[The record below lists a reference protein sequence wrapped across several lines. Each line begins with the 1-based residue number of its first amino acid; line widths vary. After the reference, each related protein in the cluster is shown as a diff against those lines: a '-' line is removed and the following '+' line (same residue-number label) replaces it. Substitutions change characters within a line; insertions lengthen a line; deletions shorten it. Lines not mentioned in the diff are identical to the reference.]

1 MKDGSTMPS
10 RHTLYYSNHQE
21 SILMDRQNALF
32 PEIEERPT
40 QPELS
45 GFRYREEI
53 VTEEEEAALV
63 TSLGQL
69 DLKPFDFHGHLGNR
83 RVVSFGLRYDYSRSS
98 VEQASEMPGFLD
110 DLLVRVGKFA
120 GYEVDAFRQVGVNE
134 YRPGAGIGWHKDKPQ
149 FGIVVGVSLLA
160 PATMRFRR
168 AHGTSW
174 KRITYTVKPRSIYIL
189 SGEARTVWEHSIP
202 PLTEL
207 RYSITF
213 RTLSQTFRAREGQ
226 S

>member
-1 MKDGSTMPS
+1 
-10 RHTLYYSNHQE
+10 
-21 SILMDRQNALF
+21 MDRQNALF
-32 PEIEERPT
+32 AEIEERPT

-83 RVVSFGLRYDYSRSS
+83 RVLSFGLRYDYSRSS

-149 FGIVVGVSLLA
+149 FGIVVGVFAPRTGNYAIQKSTWHKLETNHLHREASLDLHPFWRGSDRLGA
-160 PATMRFRR
+160 
-168 AHGTSW
+168 
-174 KRITYTVKPRSIYIL
+174 
-189 SGEARTVWEHSIP
+189 
-202 PLTEL
+202 
-207 RYSITF
+207 
-213 RTLSQTFRAREGQ
+213 
-226 S
+226 